1 MFLVYRKNFTGCE
14 NKKRG
19 KDVNRNKQ
27 ITSWSFA
34 VLLGLSIT
42 TQASTETYHPEELNA
57 GLLEVSVGG
66 VNNSAMLN
74 RLPVSVGN
82 DRRIMSMNGL
92 SIQVGVYDTTGQ
104 KFSTGFD
111 TSGLAGGI
119 EGLTLR
125 GNYAYG
131 QYYNAVTETNSLQ
144 RCSLVNGAVDTCM
157 TIRDEA
163 LDPNAR
169 LYGLTSDS
177 LNEQGVIVSWY
188 QDQSSETSVNKLS
201 FFTVDDGEIPVKIG
215 GMGWITGINNDA
227 ETPKAIAIVDGA
239 PVLMLLQSMISPDL
253 RYLPTT
259 YNNGSVDVELNNLV
273 PIAINNNENPRIVL
287 LENGATETSGRLFY
301 CDSDGDANADGIV
314 DCTGGLQLVNLDSIS
329 VNSSIRWHL
338 TDQNMLI
345 GNLYSV
351 QTANSDDPAA
361 VIVDLDANTYR
372 TLQSAG
378 NFADRTLGSWQWI
391 VQDVS
396 ERGDILAIARSD
408 ANFFTVKSFLFIL
421 DRDLDGY
428 NESVD
433 AFPLDP
439 AAWADADLDGM
450 PNNWEL
456 QHGFNLADSS
466 NAALDSDGDG
476 INNLQ
481 EYITGGHPL
490 EYIVDDRD
498 AAAEASQGI
507 LIIASDIVVPIPLT
521 SMHWDLDDS
530 CVLSCTNNNFHSG
543 ISKQARFTWTYTP
556 KVAGSYEIYINL
568 PSDADDND
576 AAVKYT
582 LTTLDSDQTYSLI
595 QNRSGEGYLGAISLS
610 AGIEY
615 SITLQSAELTDQAIF
630 ADSVR
635 IIRVGQ

>member
-1 MFLVYRKNFTGCE
+1 M
-14 NKKRG
+14 
-19 KDVNRNKQ
+19 NRNMQ
-27 ITSWSFA
+27 ITSWSLA

-42 TQASTETYHPEELNA
+42 TQASTETYYPEELNTE
-57 GLLEVSVGG
+57 LLEVFAGG

-82 DRRIMSMNGL
+82 DRRVMSMNGL
-92 SIQVGVYDTTGQ
+92 NIQVDVYDTTGQ
-104 KFSTGFD
+104 EFSTGFD
-111 TSGLAGGI
+111 SSGLVGGI

-215 GMGWITGINNDA
+215 GRGWITGINNDA

-259 YNNGSVDVELNNLV
+259 YNNGSVDVELDNLV

-301 CDSDGDANADGIV
+301 CDSDGDANVDGIV
-314 DCTGGLQLVNLDSIS
+314 DCTGGLQLVSLGGIS

-351 QTANSDDPAA
+351 QTDNSDDPAA

-372 TLQSAG
+372 TLQSTG
-378 NFADRTLGSWQWI
+378 NFADRSLDSWQWI

-396 ERGDILAIARSD
+396 ERGDILVIARSD
-408 ANFFTVKSFLFIL
+408 ADFSMVKSFLFIL

-433 AFPLDP
+433 LFPLDP
-439 AAWADADLDGM
+439 EAWADSDSDGL

-466 NAALDSDGDG
+466 DAALDSDGDG
-476 INNLQ
+476 ITNLQ

-498 AAAEASQGI
+498 AAAEASKGFLI
-507 LIIASDIVVPIPLT
+507 LTSDIVIAIPINGL
-521 SMHWDLDDS
+521 HWDLVDS
-530 CVLSCTNNNFHSG
+530 CASKCTNDNFHSG
-543 ISKQARFTWTYTP
+543 ISKQASFTWTYKP
-556 KVAGSYEIYINL
+556 QVAGSYEVYINL
-568 PSDADDND
+568 PSAADSGNN

-582 LTTLDSDQTYSLI
+582 LTALGSDQTYSLI
-595 QNRSGEGYLGAISLS
+595 QSRGGEAYLGEISLS

-615 SITLQSAELTDQAIF
+615 SIKLKSIELTDKAIF